1 MHPPLQPPTAVF
13 AVDHVLI
20 SDDLLEAPFAC
31 DLAACHGACC
41 VQGSAG
47 APLLESEIADM
58 VAVYPVVAQMLTP
71 AARRVVAARGVWEEM
86 APGHFNTSCVE
97 ERGHSGACVFVT
109 YERGAGGRSVALCAI
124 EKAGRAGKTAI
135 EKPISCHLYPI
146 RVERYDELEVL
157 NYEQIPLCEGGR
169 RCGTRARVELADFLA
184 APLTRAY
191 GAEWVARFHAA
202 IAARRADLGMPPR
215 PDPLAPP
222 PSALGGLPEGVEA
235 LPVLPAPVV
244 PADVPP
250 PAPASP
256 PPPC

>member
-1 MHPPLQPPTAVF
+1 MPPTPVF

-20 SDDLLEAPFAC
+20 SDDLLDAPFAC

-41 VQGSAG
+41 VQGNAG

-58 VAVYPVVAQMLTP
+58 VAVYPVVASMLTP
-71 AARRVVAARGVWEEM
+71 AARRVVAAQGVWEET

-97 ERGHSGACVFVT
+97 DRGHSGACVFVT
-109 YERGAGGRSVALCAI
+109 YERGPRGASTALCAI

-146 RVERYDELEVL
+146 RVERYDDLEVL

-169 RCGTRARVELADFLA
+169 RCGTRASVELADFLA

-191 GAEWVARFHAA
+191 GADWVARFHDA
-202 IAARRADLGMPPR
+202 IVTRRADLGMPPR
-215 PDPLAPP
+215 PDPLAAAIPP
-222 PSALGGLPEGVEA
+222 PSPDADGFVA
-235 LPVLPAPVV
+235 LPVLPATGIPTSV
-244 PADVPP
+244 PTGPSSS
-250 PAPASP
+250 APASP
-256 PPPC
+256 QPPC